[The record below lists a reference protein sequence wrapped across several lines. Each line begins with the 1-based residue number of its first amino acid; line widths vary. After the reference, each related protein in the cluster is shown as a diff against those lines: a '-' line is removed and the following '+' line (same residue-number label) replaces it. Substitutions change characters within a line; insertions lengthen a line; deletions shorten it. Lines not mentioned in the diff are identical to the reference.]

1 MELPGD
7 RTQWVRSDIRITK
20 KETIQMDG
28 FLWYPN
34 TIDQLL
40 THTGILRRLRRLRVA
55 SAFVLTAGQNQRHC
69 IPLPC
74 LRMELPGDRTQWVRS
89 DIRITKKETIRMDG
103 FLWYPNTID
112 QLLTHTGIL
121 RRLRRLRVASA
132 FVLTAGQNQ
141 RHCIPL
147 PCLRM
152 ELPGDRTQW
161 VRSDIRIT
169 KKETIRMD
177 GFFFGDPYGN
187 RTHIT
192 AVKGRCLNLLTN
204 GPGSGN
210 LTRTD
215 DTPGMNRMLYQL
227 SYAAI
232 FTCAA
237 SHGHDVL

>member
-1 MELPGD
+1 
-7 RTQWVRSDIRITK
+7 
-20 KETIQMDG
+20 
-28 FLWYPN
+28 
-34 TIDQLL
+34 
-40 THTGILRRLRRLRVA
+40 
-55 SAFVLTAGQNQRHC
+55 
-69 IPLPC
+69 
-74 LRMELPGDRTQWVRS
+74 MELPGDRTQWVRS

-112 QLLTHTGIL
+112 QLLTRTGIL

-232 FTCAA
+232 FLLRLTARDIISAKMRFVNNFCSGFSRFQKVFSA
-237 SHGHDVL
+237 SSTNSPKTPSRQRPATRTRRS